1 MKATLVVIGIAI
13 VIVAVALPLLSR
25 WMQSPGARAAA
36 GSGMADGLG
45 NFIDVFDPGRARAD
59 RDLKDH
65 HNSGPV
71 TRTPDDEDDLITL
84 IPGPDGQPRSVSVR
98 RPGPSSPPEA

>member
-13 VIVAVALPLLSR
+13 VVVAVALPLLSR
-25 WMQSPGARAAA
+25 WMQSPGARAGA

-45 NFIDVFDPGRARAD
+45 SFIDVFDPGRARSD

-65 HNSGPV
+65 HNAGPV
-71 TRTPDDEDDLITL
+71 TRTPDDEDDPITL
-84 IPGPDGQPRSVSVR
+84 VPGPDGQPRSVFIR
-98 RPGPSSPPEA
+98 RPGPSSTPEA